1 VAPNKVPALPGLD
14 IRWDHGDLARS
25 KAVAQAMCDLFQIA
39 FEPSLT
45 SRHIEGRAIDMTIGW
60 NGTIKVKDRQG
71 KAREVGAPRSGDTN
85 PDLHRIGAGYGVIK

>member
-1 VAPNKVPALPGLD
+1 
-14 IRWDHGDLARS
+14 
-25 KAVAQAMCDLFQIA
+25 MCDLFQIA

-85 PDLHRIGAGYGVIK
+85 PDLHRIGAGYGVIKLVSDPPHWSDDGR